1 MSPRWCSISDIAT
14 VTTTYKKRTGV
25 IEHPVMDFYMTLQS
39 NGGDTEFNPT
49 NDNTRYKVRLP
60 NRLVLKEQDWEEA
73 LVSLSFTIRNHHEH
87 HILSNFPR
95 GTIVTTVYGRATFVT
110 NGNELDNR
118 PIHADVKIEDITEPD
133 INTDVTP
140 VKNGMMFMRRWVFA
154 CKKAIQK
161 AVLKTIQDDST
172 LKGARWGNE
181 RNTLKGFQSFIFTPH
196 DSLIIDGT
204 DTTPN
209 SAYIHILILALLGQY
224 LGIIDRL
231 LNEGKNIRH
240 YDRERDVNTNTGP
253 AGFRQI
259 EYINNT
265 PNLNLYGSVNWEI
278 IGLDGGWFEQA
289 FSSKYRVV
297 RILSNICD
305 SLVVGGDRTN
315 VLGEAT
321 VDAVMAEGQQYYEPT
336 HLRYVPLRDRELD
349 VIEMI
354 LDDLNGNIVDL
365 GIGITSVVL
374 HSKRRGD
381 IKSGHN

>member
-25 IEHPVMDFYMTLQS
+25 IEHSVLDFYMTLPS
-39 NGGDTEFNPT
+39 NGGGTEFNPT

-60 NRLVLKEQDWEEA
+60 NRLVLKEQDWEVA
-73 LVSLSFTIRNHHEH
+73 LVSLSFPIRDHHKH
-87 HILSNFPR
+87 YMLSNFPR
-95 GTIVTTVYGRATFVT
+95 GTFVT
-110 NGNELDNR
+110 NRNAFDNR
-118 PIHADVKIEDITEPD
+118 PIHADVKIEDITDPETS
-133 INTDVTP
+133 TDVTP
-140 VKNGMMFMRRWVFA
+140 VKNGMTFMRHWVFA

-181 RNTLKGFQSFIFTPH
+181 SNTQKGFQSFIFTPH

-204 DTTPN
+204 DTTPD
-209 SAYIHILILALLGQY
+209 SVYIHILILARLGKY
-224 LGIIDRL
+224 LGIIDRS

-240 YDRERDVNTNTGP
+240 YNRGRDVNTNTGP

-265 PNLNLYGSVNWEI
+265 PYLDLYGSVNWEI

-289 FSSKYRVV
+289 FSCKYRVV
-297 RILSNICD
+297 RILTNICD
-305 SLVVGGDRTN
+305 SSVVGDDRTN
-315 VLGEAT
+315 VLGEAK
-321 VDAVMAEGQQYYEPT
+321 VDAMMAEGQQYYEPT
-336 HLRYVPLRDRELD
+336 HLRYVPLWERELD
-349 VIEMI
+349 VIEII
-354 LDDLNGNIVDL
+354 LDDHNGSIVDL

-374 HSKRRGD
+374 HFKRRGD
-381 IKSGHN
+381 IKSGHNC